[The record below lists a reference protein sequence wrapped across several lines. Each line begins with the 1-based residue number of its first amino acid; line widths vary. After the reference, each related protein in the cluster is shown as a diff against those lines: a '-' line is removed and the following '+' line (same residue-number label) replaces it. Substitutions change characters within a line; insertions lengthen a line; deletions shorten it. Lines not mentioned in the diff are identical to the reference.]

1 MKENVLEILVGSV
14 VLILS
19 LVFVFFTLS
28 NTGFQ
33 QKGKFINAEFGNVA
47 GLKVGDDVLIAGIK
61 VGEVSSNTLDSK
73 SYLAVVKLNLQNNIF
88 IPEDSVAK
96 ISSASLLGGQYVEII
111 PGASDEMLKDDE
123 TIYDTRDPVSL
134 TDLLG
139 QAVFS
144 ATDWFKKVNLKFIK
158 FFLSLILIFSLNTS
172 NASWI
177 NFDGAKFNALDK
189 ITARIKKIEI
199 YLNEEQVLGSLT
211 IILKSCQNRPPDF
224 LPESAAYV
232 EIYDNLNQTFNDN
245 NLIFS
250 GWMFSSS
257 PAISALEHPVYDIS
271 LISCK

>member
-19 LVFVFFTLS
+19 FVFVIFTLS

-96 ISSASLLGGQYVEII
+96 VSSASLLGGQYVEII

-144 ATDWFKKVNLKFIK
+144 ATD
-158 FFLSLILIFSLNTS
+158 
-172 NASWI
+172 
-177 NFDGAKFNALDK
+177 
-189 ITARIKKIEI
+189 
-199 YLNEEQVLGSLT
+199 
-211 IILKSCQNRPPDF
+211 
-224 LPESAAYV
+224 
-232 EIYDNLNQTFNDN
+232 
-245 NLIFS
+245 
-250 GWMFSSS
+250 
-257 PAISALEHPVYDIS
+257 
-271 LISCK
+271 

>member
-1 MKENVLEILVGSV
+1 MKENVLEILVGSI
-14 VLILS
+14 VLIFAF
-19 LVFVFFTLS
+19 VFVIFSLS

-144 ATDWFKKVNLKFIK
+144 ATDWF
-158 FFLSLILIFSLNTS
+158 
-172 NASWI
+172 
-177 NFDGAKFNALDK
+177 
-189 ITARIKKIEI
+189 
-199 YLNEEQVLGSLT
+199 
-211 IILKSCQNRPPDF
+211 
-224 LPESAAYV
+224 
-232 EIYDNLNQTFNDN
+232 
-245 NLIFS
+245 
-250 GWMFSSS
+250 
-257 PAISALEHPVYDIS
+257 
-271 LISCK
+271 

>member
-1 MKENVLEILVGSV
+1 MKEKVLVILVGSV

-19 LVFVFFTLS
+19 FVFVIFTLS

-144 ATDWFKKVNLKFIK
+144 ATD
-158 FFLSLILIFSLNTS
+158 
-172 NASWI
+172 
-177 NFDGAKFNALDK
+177 
-189 ITARIKKIEI
+189 
-199 YLNEEQVLGSLT
+199 
-211 IILKSCQNRPPDF
+211 
-224 LPESAAYV
+224 
-232 EIYDNLNQTFNDN
+232 
-245 NLIFS
+245 
-250 GWMFSSS
+250 
-257 PAISALEHPVYDIS
+257 
-271 LISCK
+271 

>member
-14 VLILS
+14 VLILAF
-19 LVFVFFTLS
+19 VFVIFSLS

-144 ATDWFKKVNLKFIK
+144 ATD
-158 FFLSLILIFSLNTS
+158 
-172 NASWI
+172 
-177 NFDGAKFNALDK
+177 
-189 ITARIKKIEI
+189 
-199 YLNEEQVLGSLT
+199 
-211 IILKSCQNRPPDF
+211 
-224 LPESAAYV
+224 
-232 EIYDNLNQTFNDN
+232 
-245 NLIFS
+245 
-250 GWMFSSS
+250 
-257 PAISALEHPVYDIS
+257 
-271 LISCK
+271 

>member
-19 LVFVFFTLS
+19 FVFVIFTLS

-144 ATDWFKKVNLKFIK
+144 AAD
-158 FFLSLILIFSLNTS
+158 
-172 NASWI
+172 
-177 NFDGAKFNALDK
+177 
-189 ITARIKKIEI
+189 
-199 YLNEEQVLGSLT
+199 
-211 IILKSCQNRPPDF
+211 
-224 LPESAAYV
+224 
-232 EIYDNLNQTFNDN
+232 
-245 NLIFS
+245 
-250 GWMFSSS
+250 
-257 PAISALEHPVYDIS
+257 
-271 LISCK
+271 

>member
-19 LVFVFFTLS
+19 FVFVIFTLS

-123 TIYDTRDPVSL
+123 TIYNTRDPVSL

-144 ATDWFKKVNLKFIK
+144 ATD
-158 FFLSLILIFSLNTS
+158 
-172 NASWI
+172 
-177 NFDGAKFNALDK
+177 
-189 ITARIKKIEI
+189 
-199 YLNEEQVLGSLT
+199 
-211 IILKSCQNRPPDF
+211 
-224 LPESAAYV
+224 
-232 EIYDNLNQTFNDN
+232 
-245 NLIFS
+245 
-250 GWMFSSS
+250 
-257 PAISALEHPVYDIS
+257 
-271 LISCK
+271 

>member
-14 VLILS
+14 VLILAF
-19 LVFVFFTLS
+19 VFVIFSLS

-33 QKGKFINAEFGNVA
+33 QRGKFINAEFGNVA

-144 ATDWFKKVNLKFIK
+144 ATDWF
-158 FFLSLILIFSLNTS
+158 
-172 NASWI
+172 
-177 NFDGAKFNALDK
+177 
-189 ITARIKKIEI
+189 
-199 YLNEEQVLGSLT
+199 
-211 IILKSCQNRPPDF
+211 
-224 LPESAAYV
+224 
-232 EIYDNLNQTFNDN
+232 
-245 NLIFS
+245 
-250 GWMFSSS
+250 
-257 PAISALEHPVYDIS
+257 
-271 LISCK
+271 

>member
-14 VLILS
+14 VLILAF
-19 LVFVFFTLS
+19 VFVIFSLS
-28 NTGFQ
+28 NTEFQ

-144 ATDWFKKVNLKFIK
+144 ATD
-158 FFLSLILIFSLNTS
+158 
-172 NASWI
+172 
-177 NFDGAKFNALDK
+177 
-189 ITARIKKIEI
+189 
-199 YLNEEQVLGSLT
+199 
-211 IILKSCQNRPPDF
+211 
-224 LPESAAYV
+224 
-232 EIYDNLNQTFNDN
+232 
-245 NLIFS
+245 
-250 GWMFSSS
+250 
-257 PAISALEHPVYDIS
+257 
-271 LISCK
+271 

>member
-1 MKENVLEILVGSV
+1 MKENVLEILVGGV
-14 VLILS
+14 VLIFAFI
-19 LVFVFFTLS
+19 FVIFTLS

-61 VGEVSSNTLDSK
+61 VGEVSSNTLDNK

-144 ATDWFKKVNLKFIK
+144 ATD
-158 FFLSLILIFSLNTS
+158 
-172 NASWI
+172 
-177 NFDGAKFNALDK
+177 
-189 ITARIKKIEI
+189 
-199 YLNEEQVLGSLT
+199 
-211 IILKSCQNRPPDF
+211 
-224 LPESAAYV
+224 
-232 EIYDNLNQTFNDN
+232 
-245 NLIFS
+245 
-250 GWMFSSS
+250 
-257 PAISALEHPVYDIS
+257 
-271 LISCK
+271 

>member
-14 VLILS
+14 VLILAF
-19 LVFVFFTLS
+19 VFVIFSLS

-144 ATDWFKKVNLKFIK
+144 VTD
-158 FFLSLILIFSLNTS
+158 
-172 NASWI
+172 
-177 NFDGAKFNALDK
+177 
-189 ITARIKKIEI
+189 
-199 YLNEEQVLGSLT
+199 
-211 IILKSCQNRPPDF
+211 
-224 LPESAAYV
+224 
-232 EIYDNLNQTFNDN
+232 
-245 NLIFS
+245 
-250 GWMFSSS
+250 
-257 PAISALEHPVYDIS
+257 
-271 LISCK
+271 

>member
-1 MKENVLEILVGSV
+1 M
-14 VLILS
+14 LILS
-19 LVFVFFTLS
+19 FVFVIFTLS

-144 ATDWFKKVNLKFIK
+144 ATD
-158 FFLSLILIFSLNTS
+158 
-172 NASWI
+172 
-177 NFDGAKFNALDK
+177 
-189 ITARIKKIEI
+189 
-199 YLNEEQVLGSLT
+199 
-211 IILKSCQNRPPDF
+211 
-224 LPESAAYV
+224 
-232 EIYDNLNQTFNDN
+232 
-245 NLIFS
+245 
-250 GWMFSSS
+250 
-257 PAISALEHPVYDIS
+257 
-271 LISCK
+271 

>member
-14 VLILS
+14 VLILAFIFLIFS
-19 LVFVFFTLS
+19 LS

-96 ISSASLLGGQYVEII
+96 ISSASLLGGQFVEII

-144 ATDWFKKVNLKFIK
+144 ATD
-158 FFLSLILIFSLNTS
+158 
-172 NASWI
+172 
-177 NFDGAKFNALDK
+177 
-189 ITARIKKIEI
+189 
-199 YLNEEQVLGSLT
+199 
-211 IILKSCQNRPPDF
+211 
-224 LPESAAYV
+224 
-232 EIYDNLNQTFNDN
+232 
-245 NLIFS
+245 
-250 GWMFSSS
+250 
-257 PAISALEHPVYDIS
+257 
-271 LISCK
+271 